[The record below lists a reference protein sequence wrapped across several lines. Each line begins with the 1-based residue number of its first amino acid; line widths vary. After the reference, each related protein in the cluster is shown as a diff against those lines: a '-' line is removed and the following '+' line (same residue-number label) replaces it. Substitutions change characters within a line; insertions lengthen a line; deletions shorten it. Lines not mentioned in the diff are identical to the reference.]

1 MAKIALFC
9 AIAAALL
16 LWCVPVRASKAGV
29 EGVPPSNRGQDA
41 RDTAPHG
48 TAAVA
53 AEGEGQGNLF
63 SGSFA
68 DSLWTV
74 VAFVTL
80 ALVLT
85 KVAWKPMLQALDARQ
100 NHIAQQLKTAED
112 SRQKAERM
120 LDDYKRQGQNTIQQ
134 AAQEAQRHHQQ
145 TVEQT
150 RDEVL
155 AMRRRAQEEIE
166 SARAIALEELWRQT
180 GDIVL
185 RVGTEVLGRVVSPQ
199 DNQRLIEE
207 AVARIKQ
214 EGGL

>member
-1 MAKIALFC
+1 MAKIALFG
-9 AIAAALL
+9 ALAVALL
-16 LWCVPVRASKAGV
+16 LWCLPLQAEEASPG
-29 EGVPPSNRGQDA
+29 
-41 RDTAPHG
+41 
-48 TAAVA
+48 VA
-53 AEGEGQGNLF
+53 AHGAESEGQGNLF

-80 ALVLT
+80 ALVLG

-100 NHIAQQLKTAED
+100 NHIVQQLKTAED

-134 AAQEAQRHHQQ
+134 AAQEAQRLHQQ

-150 RDEVL
+150 REEVL
-155 AMRRRAQEEIE
+155 SMRRRAHEEIE
-166 SARAIALEELWRQT
+166 SARATAVEELWKQT
-180 GDIVL
+180 GEIVL

-214 EGGL
+214 DGGL

>member
-1 MAKIALFC
+1 
-9 AIAAALL
+9 LL
-16 LWCVPVRASKAGV
+16 LWCLPLQAEEAS
-29 EGVPPSNRGQDA
+29 
-41 RDTAPHG
+41 HG
-48 TAAVA
+48 AAAKA

-80 ALVLT
+80 ALVLG
-85 KVAWKPMLQALDARQ
+85 KVAWKPMLRALDARQ
-100 NHIAQQLKTAED
+100 NHITRQLKSAED

-120 LDDYKRQGQNTIQQ
+120 LDDYKRQGQNTVQQ

-145 TVEQT
+145 TIEQT
-150 RDEVL
+150 REEVL
-155 AMRRRAQEEIE
+155 GMRRRAHEEIE
-166 SARAIALEELWRQT
+166 SARATAVEELWKQT

-199 DNQRLIEE
+199 DNQRLIDE
-207 AVARIKQ
+207 AVARIKHD
-214 EGGL
+214 GGL

>member
-1 MAKIALFC
+1 MPLQAEEASHG
-9 AIAAALL
+9 AAA
-16 LWCVPVRASKAGV
+16 
-29 EGVPPSNRGQDA
+29 N
-41 RDTAPHG
+41 
-48 TAAVA
+48 A
-53 AEGEGQGNLF
+53 AESEGRGNLF

-80 ALVLT
+80 ALVLG

-100 NHIAQQLKTAED
+100 NHITQQLKTAED

-150 RDEVL
+150 REEVL
-155 AMRRRAQEEIE
+155 ALRRRAHEEIE
-166 SARAIALEELWRQT
+166 SARATAVEELWKQT

-214 EGGL
+214 DGGL

>member
-1 MAKIALFC
+1 MAKIALLC
-9 AIAAALL
+9 GIAVALL
-16 LWCVPVRASKAGV
+16 LACVPLKAEEV
-29 EGVPPSNRGQDA
+29 
-41 RDTAPHG
+41 PHG
-48 TAAVA
+48 TAAA
-53 AEGEGQGNLF
+53 AAEGEGEGQGNLF

-100 NHIAQQLKTAED
+100 NHIAQQIKTAED

-145 TVEQT
+145 TIEQT
-150 RDEVL
+150 REEVL
-155 AMRRRAQEEIE
+155 AMRRRAQDEIE
-166 SARAIALEELWRQT
+166 SARATAMEELWRQT

-185 RVGTEVLGRVVSPQ
+185 RVGTEVLGRVVSPK

-207 AVARIKQ
+207 AVTRIKQ
-214 EGGL
+214 DGGL

>member
-1 MAKIALFC
+1 MAKTALFC
-9 AIAAALL
+9 AIAGILL
-16 LWCVPVRASKAGV
+16 LWCLPLQAEEAS
-29 EGVPPSNRGQDA
+29 
-41 RDTAPHG
+41 HG
-48 TAAVA
+48 AAAKA

-80 ALVLT
+80 ALVLG
-85 KVAWKPMLQALDARQ
+85 KVAWKPMLRALDARQ
-100 NHIAQQLKTAED
+100 NHITRQLKSAED

-120 LDDYKRQGQNTIQQ
+120 LDDYKRQGQNTVQQ

-150 RDEVL
+150 REEVL
-155 AMRRRAQEEIE
+155 AMRRRAHEEIE
-166 SARAIALEELWRQT
+166 SARATAVEELWKQT

-199 DNQRLIEE
+199 DNQRLIDE
-207 AVARIKQ
+207 AVARIKHD
-214 EGGL
+214 GGL

>member
-1 MAKIALFC
+1 MAKIALLC
-9 AIAAALL
+9 AIAVALL
-16 LWCVPVRASKAGV
+16 LWCLPLHAEEASH
-29 EGVPPSNRGQDA
+29 DA
-41 RDTAPHG
+41 
-48 TAAVA
+48 AAHEA
-53 AEGEGQGNLF
+53 QGGGNLF

-100 NHIAQQLKTAED
+100 NHIAQQIKTAED

-145 TVEQT
+145 TIEQT
-150 RDEVL
+150 REEVL
-155 AMRRRAQEEIE
+155 AMRRRAHEEIE
-166 SARAIALEELWRQT
+166 SARAIAVEELWKQT
-180 GDIVL
+180 GEIVL

-199 DNQRLIEE
+199 DNQRLIDE
-207 AVARIKQ
+207 AVTRIKHN
-214 EGGL
+214 GGL

>member
-1 MAKIALFC
+1 MAKTALFC
-9 AIAAALL
+9 AIAVALL
-16 LWCVPVRASKAGV
+16 LWCLPLQAQEAS
-29 EGVPPSNRGQDA
+29 
-41 RDTAPHG
+41 HG
-48 TAAVA
+48 AAATA
-53 AEGEGQGNLF
+53 AEGQGQGNLF

-68 DSLWTV
+68 DSIWTV
-74 VAFVTL
+74 ATFVVL
-80 ALVLT
+80 AVVLGIF
-85 KVAWKPMLQALDARQ
+85 AWKPLLQALDARQ
-100 NHIAQQLKTAED
+100 NHISQQIKTAED

-120 LDDYKRQGQNTIQQ
+120 LDDYKRQGQNTVQQ

-150 RDEVL
+150 REEVL

-166 SARAIALEELWRQT
+166 SARATAVEELWRQT

-207 AVARIKQ
+207 AVTRIKQ
-214 EGGL
+214 DGGL

>member
-1 MAKIALFC
+1 MAKIALFGALALVLLGWC
-9 AIAAALL
+9 MPAQAEGTSSGAATH
-16 LWCVPVRASKAGV
+16 
-29 EGVPPSNRGQDA
+29 E
-41 RDTAPHG
+41 
-48 TAAVA
+48 
-53 AEGEGQGNLF
+53 AEGEAQPNLF

-80 ALVLT
+80 ALVLG
-85 KVAWKPMLQALDARQ
+85 KVAWKPLLQALDARQ
-100 NHIAQQLKTAED
+100 NHITQQLKTAED

-150 RDEVL
+150 REEVL
-155 AMRRRAQEEIE
+155 AMRRRAHEEIE
-166 SARAIALEELWRQT
+166 SARATAMEELWRQT

-214 EGGL
+214 DGGL

>member
-1 MAKIALFC
+1 MAKIAFVC
-9 AIAAALL
+9 AITVALF
-16 LWCVPVRASKAGV
+16 LWCLPLQAEEASPGV
-29 EGVPPSNRGQDA
+29 
-41 RDTAPHG
+41 
-48 TAAVA
+48 AAHA
-53 AEGEGQGNLF
+53 AEGKGQGNLF

-80 ALVLT
+80 VLVLT

-100 NHIAQQLKTAED
+100 NHIAQQIKTAED

-120 LDDYKRQGQNTIQQ
+120 LDDYKRQGQNTVQQ

-150 RDEVL
+150 REEVL

-166 SARAIALEELWRQT
+166 SARTTAMEELWLQT

>member
-1 MAKIALFC
+1 MAKIALLC
-9 AIAAALL
+9 AIAVALL
-16 LWCVPVRASKAGV
+16 VWCLPLRA
-29 EGVPPSNRGQDA
+29 EE
-41 RDTAPHG
+41 APHG
-48 TAAVA
+48 AAATA
-53 AEGEGQGNLF
+53 AEGEGNLF

-80 ALVLT
+80 ALVLG

-100 NHIAQQLKTAED
+100 NHISQQIKTAED

-150 RDEVL
+150 REEVL

-166 SARAIALEELWRQT
+166 SARATAVEELWRQT

-207 AVARIKQ
+207 AVDRVKQ

>member
-1 MAKIALFC
+1 MTALRYAIAIALLILPC
-9 AIAAALL
+9 GIAWA
-16 LWCVPVRASKAGV
+16 
-29 EGVPPSNRGQDA
+29 E
-41 RDTAPHG
+41 H
-48 TAAVA
+48 A
-53 AEGEGQGNLF
+53 AEAEASSPNLF

-80 ALVLT
+80 ALVLG
-85 KVAWKPMLQALDARQ
+85 KVAWRPMLQALDARQ

-120 LDDYKRQGQNTIQQ
+120 LDDYKRQGQSTIQQ
-134 AAQEAQRHHQQ
+134 AALEAQRHHQQ

-150 RDEVL
+150 REEVL

-166 SARAIALEELWRQT
+166 SARAIAVEELWKQT

-185 RVGTEVLGRVVSPQ
+185 RVGTEVLSRAVTPQ

-207 AVARIKQ
+207 AVTRIRQ
-214 EGGL
+214 DGGL

>member
-1 MAKIALFC
+1 MMKTVLF
-9 AIAAALL
+9 I
-16 LWCVPVRASKAGV
+16 
-29 EGVPPSNRGQDA
+29 
-41 RDTAPHG
+41 
-48 TAAVA
+48 AVA
-53 AEGEGQGNLF
+53 AGLLLGCVPLRAQETPPGVAANAAEHEGQGNLF

-112 SRQKAERM
+112 SRQKAEHM
-120 LDDYKRQGQNTIQQ
+120 LDEYKRQGQSTIQQ
-134 AAQEAQRHHQQ
+134 AAQEAQRLHQQ

-150 RDEVL
+150 REEVL
-155 AMRRRAQEEIE
+155 ALRRRAQEEIE
-166 SARAIALEELWRQT
+166 SARATALEELWRQT
-180 GDIVL
+180 GEIVL

>member
-9 AIAAALL
+9 AITVAVF
-16 LWCVPVRASKAGV
+16 LWCLPLQAEEASPGV
-29 EGVPPSNRGQDA
+29 
-41 RDTAPHG
+41 
-48 TAAVA
+48 AAHA

-63 SGSFA
+63 SGSLA

-74 VAFVTL
+74 VTFGFL
-80 ALVLT
+80 AVVLGI
-85 KVAWKPMLQALDARQ
+85 VAWKPLLQALDARQ
-100 NHIAQQLKTAED
+100 NHISQQIKTAED

-134 AAQEAQRHHQQ
+134 ATQEAQRHHQQ

-150 RDEVL
+150 REEVL

-166 SARAIALEELWRQT
+166 SARTSAMEELWRQT

-207 AVARIKQ
+207 AVARIKRD
-214 EGGL
+214 GGL

>member
-1 MAKIALFC
+1 MAKTALFC
-9 AIAAALL
+9 AITIGLL
-16 LWCVPVRASKAGV
+16 LWCLPLKA
-29 EGVPPSNRGQDA
+29 EEAPRGA
-41 RDTAPHG
+41 AA
-48 TAAVA
+48 TAAEG
-53 AEGEGQGNLF
+53 EGEGQGNLF

-100 NHIAQQLKTAED
+100 NHITQQLKTAED

-150 RDEVL
+150 REEVL
-155 AMRRRAQEEIE
+155 SMRRRAQEEIE
-166 SARAIALEELWRQT
+166 SAHATAVEELWRQT

>member
-1 MAKIALFC
+1 MVKTALFC
-9 AIAAALL
+9 AIAIGLL
-16 LWCVPVRASKAGV
+16 LWCLPLKAA
-29 EGVPPSNRGQDA
+29 E
-41 RDTAPHG
+41 APHG
-48 TAAVA
+48 AAA
-53 AEGEGQGNLF
+53 TTAEGEGQGNLF

-80 ALVLT
+80 AVVLT

-100 NHIAQQLKTAED
+100 NHISQQIKTAED

-150 RDEVL
+150 REEVL

-166 SARAIALEELWRQT
+166 SARATAMEELWRQT

-214 EGGL
+214 DGGL

>member
-1 MAKIALFC
+1 MAKIALLC
-9 AIAAALL
+9 GIAVALL
-16 LWCVPVRASKAGV
+16 LACVPLMAA
-29 EGVPPSNRGQDA
+29 E
-41 RDTAPHG
+41 APHG
-48 TAAVA
+48 ATTNA

-63 SGSFA
+63 SGSIA

-74 VAFVTL
+74 ATFVTL
-80 ALVLT
+80 AVVLGIF
-85 KVAWKPMLQALDARQ
+85 AWKPLLQALDARQ
-100 NHIAQQLKTAED
+100 NHIAQQIKTAED

-120 LDDYKRQGQNTIQQ
+120 LDDYKRQGQNTVQQ

-150 RDEVL
+150 REEVL

-166 SARAIALEELWRQT
+166 SARASAMEELWRQT

-207 AVARIKQ
+207 AVTRIKRD
-214 EGGL
+214 GGL